1 MRFDSL
7 KDKCEYYRSLT
18 DYKLLPNSNILVM
31 LDGNNFS
38 TLVKNNFN
46 LPFDDDFINMM
57 NHTALSLCNQV
68 AGVKFA
74 YTQSDE
80 ISLLITDYDTPV
92 TETLYNGR
100 LCKIQSIL
108 AGIATAEFNRLY
120 IPYILKKKSDADML
134 RQNTIAELIN
144 TMKLAKFDCKAWV
157 VPTINDVYAW
167 FLYRQ
172 HDCIRNSKQQAAQTY
187 LSHNTLMG
195 LDTDLQIQ
203 RLFDTKGIDW
213 NEFEDGKKFGRFIY
227 KENQVFSRVINDKII
242 NFDRAKFD
250 IHPAYIL
257 DDNKDKFLNLI
268 NETIY
273 KEK

>member
-1 MRFDSL
+1 
-7 KDKCEYYRSLT
+7 
-18 DYKLLPNSNILVM
+18 M

-38 TLVKNNFN
+38 SLVKNHFH

-57 NHTALSLCNQV
+57 NHTALALCNQV

-92 TETLYNGR
+92 TGMLYNGR

-108 AGIATAEFNRLY
+108 AGIATAEFNRVFIEY
-120 IPYILKKKSDADML
+120 MLKK
-134 RQNTIAELIN
+134 ELKVNDDEPPKTYYSFDLISEKLA
-144 TMKLAKFDCKAWV
+144 TMKMAKFDCKAWV
-157 VPTINDVYAW
+157 VPSINDVYAW

-172 HDCIRNSKQQAAQTY
+172 HDCTRNSKQQAAQTY
-187 LSHNTLMG
+187 LSHNFLLG

-203 RLFDTKGIDW
+203 KLFHTKGIDW
-213 NEFEDGKKFGRFIY
+213 NEYEDGKKYGRFAY
-227 KENQVFSRVINDKII
+227 KQKQTFTRTINDKVVE
-242 NFDRAKFD
+242 FDRAKFD
-250 IHPAYIL
+250 IHPAFVL

-273 KEK
+273 NKE